1 MEFTTL
7 TGKEAKNNKI
17 ISVDTEK
24 NAFGKIQ
31 CPSMINSQQIENIVG

>member
-17 ISVDTEK
+17 ISVDTE